1 MYRYVHDGARA
12 DMAFLD
18 SHRKETIHLWLAIGI
33 IVALTLLR
41 VVTVCVAPLST
52 GHVWWLAPLPLWL
65 YISMSIF
72 VVILLWMAYRR
83 WTDTILRRK
92 ELEFVVRGIGPDLIM
107 VIGRDR
113 TITMCNDA
121 IEPIFGYSAREVLGQ
136 KTDLLYFDRRITGK
150 RHEIYDQI
158 SNIGF
163 HTGFGKGKRKDGR
176 IIPLEIVTG
185 ELPHQP
191 GAVILVRDI
200 TERKQAEDQLIAA
213 KERAEQA
220 HAEIREMER
229 MRDSL
234 THMIVH
240 DLKSPLTAI
249 SGYIDLVLRYSNEK
263 LDEKETRFLKESSR
277 LTQRLA
283 DMIGSLLDMRRIESK
298 EMPLDPQICDL
309 LALALD
315 AMKIVGPDGENKQ
328 IEITLPEN
336 PTPGFCDGPI
346 IRRVIMNLLSNAIK
360 FTPVKGHIT
369 LTMVPH
375 DGDVRVSVTDTG
387 PGIPPEFHESI
398 FDMYA
403 QVDVR
408 EFSSG
413 IGLTF
418 CKLAVEAH
426 GGTMGVESAV
436 GAGSTLWFQVPA
448 TPASPQ
454 DAVVSG

>member
-1 MYRYVHDGARA
+1 M
-12 DMAFLD
+12 
-18 SHRKETIHLWLAIGI
+18 AIGI
-33 IVALTLLR
+33 IVALTLSR
-41 VVTVCVAPLST
+41 VVTLYATPLSADYD
-52 GHVWWLAPLPLWL
+52 GWLVPIPMWG
-65 YISMSIF
+65 YIGMSIF
-72 VVILLWMAYRR
+72 VVLLQWMAYRR
-83 WTDTILRRK
+83 WVDTIQRRK

-136 KTDLLYFDRRITGK
+136 KTDLLYFDRRVTGK
-150 RHEIYDQI
+150 RREIYDQI

-200 TERKQAEDQLIAA
+200 TERKQAEDELIAA
-213 KERAEQA
+213 KERAEEA
-220 HAEIREMER
+220 HAEIKEMER

-249 SGYIDLVLRYSNEK
+249 SGYLDLVLRYSNEK
-263 LDEKETRFLKESSR
+263 LDEKESRFLNESSR

-283 DMIGSLLDMRRIESK
+283 DMISSLLDMRRLESK
-298 EMPLDPQICDL
+298 DMPLNPQICDL
-309 LALALD
+309 LGLSLD
-315 AMKIVGPDGENKQ
+315 AMKIVGPDGDNKQ
-328 IEITLPEN
+328 IEITLPDH
-336 PTPGFCDGPI
+336 PTLGFCDAQI

-360 FTPVKGHIT
+360 FTPVKGRIT
-369 LTMVPH
+369 LNMEPD
-375 DGDVRVSVTDTG
+375 DGNVRVSVTDTG

>member
-1 MYRYVHDGARA
+1 
-12 DMAFLD
+12 
-18 SHRKETIHLWLAIGI
+18 
-33 IVALTLLR
+33 
-41 VVTVCVAPLST
+41 
-52 GHVWWLAPLPLWL
+52 
-65 YISMSIF
+65 
-72 VVILLWMAYRR
+72 
-83 WTDTILRRK
+83 
-92 ELEFVVRGIGPDLIM
+92 
-107 VIGRDR
+107 
-113 TITMCNDA
+113 
-121 IEPIFGYSAREVLGQ
+121 
-136 KTDLLYFDRRITGK
+136 
-150 RHEIYDQI
+150 
-158 SNIGF
+158 
-163 HTGFGKGKRKDGR
+163 
-176 IIPLEIVTG
+176 
-185 ELPHQP
+185 
-191 GAVILVRDI
+191 
-200 TERKQAEDQLIAA
+200 
-213 KERAEQA
+213 
-220 HAEIREMER
+220 
-229 MRDSL
+229 
-234 THMIVH
+234 
-240 DLKSPLTAI
+240 
-249 SGYIDLVLRYSNEK
+249 
-263 LDEKETRFLKESSR
+263 
-277 LTQRLA
+277 
-283 DMIGSLLDMRRIESK
+283 
-298 EMPLDPQICDL
+298 
-309 LALALD
+309 
-315 AMKIVGPDGENKQ
+315 
-328 IEITLPEN
+328 LPEN